1 MELQKLAQDARLL
14 LQSRGSTEIPAFTGM
29 LPFAW
34 AHPDLLIQALR
45 TGTNDRFFLQPALQG
60 PESRGVERFSPYL
73 VWFLQPFSAG
83 WLTRLCELVSAL
95 LGNTDSG
102 AASFEMSGRKP
113 SPQMFVAPG
122 AVWQVSWQAAPI
134 GEIQVWTKLL
144 GEDLTAPAGVCVVN
158 LNQISAIRAGEASMP
173 QTPWSS
179 RLPAEEIL
187 AWQRSPRLAPD
198 AEGLFPARLA
208 QERWEGLRTQIDA
221 HLGNRRWLEAYRTS
235 MEAAVLLLDGQ
246 ACGLSGETFRA
257 GVEPVLQEL
266 LNRIPPLL
274 QRKSTG
280 TGKGT
285 REAVLR

>member
-34 AHPDLLIQALR
+34 AHPDLLIQALK
-45 TGTNDRFFLQPALQG
+45 TATNDRFILQPALDG

-95 LGNTDSG
+95 VGSTDSG
-102 AASFEMSGRKP
+102 AAYVEVAGKP
-113 SPQMFVAPG
+113 PSAQMFVDPG
-122 AVWQVSWQAAPI
+122 AVWKITWQAAPI
-134 GEIQVWTKLL
+134 GEIQVWTNLL
-144 GEDLTAPAGVCVVN
+144 GEELAAPAGVCVIN
-158 LNQISAIRAGEASMP
+158 LNQISAIRANEVWLS

-179 RLPAEEIL
+179 RLPADEIL
-187 AWQRSPRLAPD
+187 AWQRSPRLALD
-198 AEGLFPARLA
+198 DEGLFPARLA

-221 HLGNRRWLEAYRTS
+221 HLTSRRWLEAYRTS

-246 ACGLSGETFRA
+246 NCGLPGETFRNGA
-257 GVEPVLQEL
+257 EPVLREL
-266 LNRIPPLL
+266 LNRIPALL
-274 QRKSTG
+274 PRKT
-280 TGKGT
+280 TAAGKGA